1 MKKGIVC
8 CILIIGLLACDNQKK
23 QEKLI
28 SNNNIKYWNI
38 DYPPIQNRGLS
49 RGYCFHKNGTYQ
61 RFDYYKNKRYSFEI
75 NDIVYDWTWKCLNDS
90 FLILSKEKVRILKLT
105 KDTFNIQFK
114 DKSIIKFVRSE
125 NQKDSVSRHFPYKDF
140 ISGDTIHIS
149 R

>member
-1 MKKGIVC
+1 MKYV
-8 CILIIGLLACDNQKK
+8 IIIISCLVFFSCNNLKK
-23 QEKLI
+23 EEKLI
-28 SNNNIKYWNI
+28 SNNNTKYWNI
-38 DYPPIQNRGLS
+38 VYPQIQNRGLP
-49 RGYCFHKNGTYQ
+49 RGYCFHENGTYQ

-75 NDIVYDWTWKCLNDS
+75 NDIEYDWTWKCLNDS

-114 DKSIIKFVRSE
+114 NKSIIKFVRSE

>member
-1 MKKGIVC
+1 MKYIIII
-8 CILIIGLLACDNQKK
+8 ILSSLVLFSCNNLKK

-38 DYPPIQNRGLS
+38 VYPPIQNRGLP